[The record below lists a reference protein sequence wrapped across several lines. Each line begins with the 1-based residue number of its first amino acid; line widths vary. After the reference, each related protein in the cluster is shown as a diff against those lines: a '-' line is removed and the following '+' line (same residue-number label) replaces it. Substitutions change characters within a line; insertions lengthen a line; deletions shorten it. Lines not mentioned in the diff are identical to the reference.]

1 MTGNSIKT
9 ILAIALLVGAAS
21 QANANDW
28 HHIDQMALKVQRQ
41 TRLLVTEENHY
52 RSSRHYGELLR
63 CTNRLAAISAQV
75 HDLALHGQCPRTLKT
90 YVNEMDSMFHKVES
104 LFDRIEHD
112 AARGIGCVRGN
123 TAHVKRL
130 LNSIEECIYYL
141 QDDLRYLT
149 RASRQVRTQRLVYS
163 NAGIYGGRGYNRPV
177 YGSSYGHRGGYGH
190 GRGHGHHGR
199 SARGYDSGVGISI
212 GGGSSRI
219 TFRF

>member
-41 TRLLVTEENHY
+41 TRQLVTEERHY

-75 HDLALHGQCPRTLKT
+75 HDLAHHAQCPRTLKT
-90 YVNEMDSMFHKVES
+90 YVNEMDNMFHKVED
-104 LFDRIEHD
+104 LFDHIEDD

-130 LNSIEECIYYL
+130 LDSIEDCIHHL

-149 RASRQVRTQRLVYS
+149 RASRAVRVQRTVYS
-163 NAGIYGGRGYNRPV
+163 NAGLYGGSPYSGRGYSRPA
-177 YGSSYGHRGGYGH
+177 YGGSYGYGNY
-190 GRGHGHHGR
+190 GHGHHGR
-199 SARGYDSGVGISI
+199 SARGYDSGFGISI